1 VEILKTAKSISPRQC
16 SNCPRKLLCQ
26 KLVEG
31 CRFHR
36 GLAIS
41 HNGECPLP
49 ASVDI
54 GVGKQKVEKILRV
67 DLLAQVLHVPQP
79 EVPRQVRIEL
89 ACALYARGA
98 MSHAQAT
105 QLAGLDRFEM
115 GEELAQRNIPRHYAT
130 ADLAADIAYGCG
142 Q

>member
-1 VEILKTAKSISPRQC
+1 M
-16 SNCPRKLLCQ
+16 
-26 KLVEG
+26 
-31 CRFHR
+31 
-36 GLAIS
+36 
-41 HNGECPLP
+41 
-49 ASVDI
+49 SVTLEVP
-54 GVGKQKVEKILRV
+54 G

-79 EVPRQVRIEL
+79 EVPRQVRIEI

-115 GEELAQRNIPRHYAT
+115 GEELSQRNIPRHYAT